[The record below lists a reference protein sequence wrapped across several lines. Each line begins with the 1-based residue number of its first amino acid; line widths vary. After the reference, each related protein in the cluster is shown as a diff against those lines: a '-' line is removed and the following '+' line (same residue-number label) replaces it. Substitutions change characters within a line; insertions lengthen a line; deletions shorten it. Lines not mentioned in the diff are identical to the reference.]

1 MRIDS
6 GNIGM
11 ESARRYTSSET
22 RISRVRITD
31 YEGAASEGLAGT
43 FGGLLE
49 MGSEQ
54 SGLAETSEEKTME
67 KTESNENSKFA
78 TLQDLQ
84 DRLIRVTT
92 KGVSLRSQ
100 GDTVENFRQLSLR
113 YIFRLLFGEDKTKSL
128 FGDSV
133 ESMSEDQSYD
143 AWKEQYNATQI
154 AGQSLSALN
163 SQRYLV
169 YHRQVTFSETENT
182 SFRADGVVK
191 TSDGRE
197 IAISLDVEMSREFS
211 AYYEENYGVAMV
223 QQTCDPL
230 VINLDGGIAEL
241 SNQKFFFDIDA
252 DGQDDEIS
260 MLESGSGYLALDK
273 NEDGVINDG
282 SELFGPESGNG
293 FADLA
298 DYDGDKNGWIDEN
311 DAIWSKLKIW
321 CKDENGKD
329 KLYTLEESGVGAICL
344 QNVSTDFT
352 LGNASGANGYIRK
365 TGIFLYENGN
375 VGTLQHLDLAQ

>member
-6 GNIGM
+6 GVIGM

-31 YEGAASEGLAGT
+31 YEDAASEGLAGA
-43 FGGLLE
+43 FGGLLG
-49 MGSEQ
+49 MGSDQGE
-54 SGLAETSEEKTME
+54 ATETSEDKA
-67 KTESNENSKFA
+67 KTEGTENSENPKFVS
-78 TLQDLQ
+78 LQQLQ
-84 DRLIRVTT
+84 DRMIRVTK

-100 GDTVENFRQLSLR
+100 GDTAENFRQLSLR

-133 ESMSEDQSYD
+133 DSLEDQSYD
-143 AWKEQYNATQI
+143 AWKEQYNATQT
-154 AGQSLSALN
+154 AGHTLSALN
-163 SQRYLV
+163 SQQYLV
-169 YHRQVTFSETENT
+169 YHHRVTFQESEST
-182 SFRADGVVK
+182 SFQAQGIVRTA
-191 TSDGRE
+191 DGRE
-197 IAISLDVEMSREFS
+197 ININVGVEMSREFT

-241 SNQKFFFDIDA
+241 SDQKFFFDIDA
-252 DGQDDEIS
+252 DGEEDEIS
-260 MLESGSGYLALDK
+260 KLKSGSGYLALDK
-273 NEDGVINDG
+273 NDDGVINDG
-282 SELFGPESGNG
+282 KELFGPKSGNG

-298 DYDGDKNGWIDEN
+298 AYDEDKNGWIDEN
-311 DAIWSKLKIW
+311 DDIWSKLKIW

-329 KLYTLEESGVGAICL
+329 KLYTLAESGVGAICL
-344 QNVSTDFT
+344 QNAATNFT
-352 LGNASGANGYIRK
+352 LGNAANANGYIRK